1 MEEII
6 DYYSS
11 FDEWGR
17 LDREPL
23 EFNVNLHYIQSN
35 LPIAG
40 HILDNGAGP
49 GKYAMELAK
58 LGYQITLS
66 DLTPRLVE
74 VAEAK
79 AGELGLIEQFASFL
93 VQDAR
98 NLSKLESNQF
108 DASLMLGASVT
119 RVASCNEDGRPRIR
133 CRSASDNSAS
143 LGIVDAYTMEAARSS
158 RGDTRLH
165 AVWRV

>member
-1 MEEII
+1 MDAII

-23 EFNVNLHYIQSN
+23 EFKVNLRYIQSN
-35 LPIAG
+35 LPLSG

-79 AGELGLIEQFASFL
+79 AEELGLRKHFTNFL

-98 NLSKLESNQF
+98 NLEQLESNQF
-108 DASLMLGASVT
+108 DAALMLG
-119 RVASCNEDGRPRIR
+119 C
-133 CRSASDNSAS
+133 
-143 LGIVDAYTMEAARSS
+143 
-158 RGDTRLH
+158 
-165 AVWRV
+165 